1 MNAKTA
7 LAAVAA
13 VMAAAGAID
22 SAAQQYPLKPVR
34 MIVPFAPGGSTDIMG
49 RLVGQQLNEVMGQQ
63 FVVDNRGGAGTMI
76 GTELAAKSPP
86 DGYTLLLTNVAFA
99 IIPGLHGKRLPYD
112 PHRGFEPVTL
122 IASQPTVLAV
132 HPSLPVRSV
141 QDLIRLA
148 RQKPGQLS
156 YASSGSGGIG
166 HIAGEMFKL
175 MSGVDL
181 THVPYKG
188 GGPAVVDLMAG
199 QVMLAFVGMPT
210 AMAHARAGKLKFI
223 AVTDG
228 RRAAAEPNLP
238 TVAESGLKDYQ
249 VENWIGLLAPGA
261 TPQPVVAQ
269 LHDGMAKVLARPE
282 IRGKLE
288 SLGFDVV
295 GKSPAEFRALLERD
309 IRAFARVIADAKI
322 QAN

>member
-1 MNAKTA
+1 
-7 LAAVAA
+7 
-13 VMAAAGAID
+13 
-22 SAAQQYPLKPVR
+22 
-34 MIVPFAPGGSTDIMG
+34 
-49 RLVGQQLNEVMGQQ
+49 
-63 FVVDNRGGAGTMI
+63 
-76 GTELAAKSPP
+76 
-86 DGYTLLLTNVAFA
+86 
-99 IIPGLHGKRLPYD
+99 
-112 PHRGFEPVTL
+112 
-122 IASQPTVLAV
+122 
-132 HPSLPVRSV
+132 
-141 QDLIRLA
+141 
-148 RQKPGQLS
+148 
-156 YASSGSGGIG
+156 
-166 HIAGEMFKL
+166 MFKL